1 MNSLIVKHILFLI
14 LIRIPLSVFPAL
26 PAKDAESH
34 KTALMSLYIQAKQN
48 PKVTLPRLDSL
59 EKTKTYSKEHIDFFR
74 SCSYHALS
82 KYYMAMYYAQ
92 RVVQYQDSRRDTLLM
107 KSAYTLL
114 AESSVDA
121 YHLEDAVRYIDEGKQ
136 YAGLVG
142 DPVLEANMMLME
154 GEVYRRLGMIE
165 KGYQS
170 LRRAISLL
178 SSSVNGDELYCRSR
192 IMGYFMMY
200 CIEDRRMKEA
210 WRVGL
215 KREEVIGKLQQIA
228 SHLSGIGE
236 QQAYLYSKMAFLA
249 QRLGKQDRAAD
260 YLEKFKQT
268 PMASTVQ
275 GRLEINDYLL
285 ERGDYQLV
293 LRHVDEYMN
302 SVDEKDSLN
311 IIYIRTLYQTSKAYQ
326 GVGNYKSAYE
336 ELLKL
341 RQLMEVM
348 RISSERSNLFN
359 LTDFTRVMRQEYELR
374 QAENKLH
381 VRNWVIVGL
390 VVVALALIAL
400 LVRIYSYWKV
410 IREKNRKMASLIVE
424 LNDKNKEVLPCVT
437 EPVAEVPVP
446 VEVPA
451 PVLVEEQPEVP
462 EETPVAGEAFPSFN
476 PHEIFRN
483 FDAQVREER
492 MYLNYQF
499 SRDDYAALMGVDRNR
514 FAAILKE
521 YTHGN
526 LSAYLN
532 NLRLDYSVGLFRA
545 HPEWSVSE
553 IASHCALPSLSTFY
567 RLFKE
572 KYGMSPN
579 AFRSNLAVKESGLFL
594 QRNRLKMK
602 GFFTKRP
609 VLSIPQFY
617 FLFVIGLK

>member
-114 AESSVDA
+114 AESSVAA

-170 LRRAISLL
+170 LRRAISSL

-579 AFRSNLAVKESGLFL
+579 AFRSNLAVKESAS
-594 QRNRLKMK
+594 
-602 GFFTKRP
+602 
-609 VLSIPQFY
+609 LSSEEQT
-617 FLFVIGLK
+617 

>member
-1 MNSLIVKHILFLI
+1 MNSFTIKHILLLI
-14 LIRIPLSVFPAL
+14 LTGISFSVTFAVPAQIVSRQEAVSL
-26 PAKDAESH
+26 M
-34 KTALMSLYIQAKQN
+34 ALYTQAKQI
-48 PKVTLPRLDSL
+48 PAATLPLLDSL
-59 EKTKTYSKEHIDFFR
+59 EKAATYSKGHLDFFR

-82 KYYMAMYYAQ
+82 KHYMAMYYAQ
-92 RVVQYQDSRRDTLLM
+92 RVVYDQESRRDTLLM

-114 AESSVDA
+114 AESSVAA

-170 LRRAISLL
+170 LRRAISSL

-200 CIEDRRMKEA
+200 SIEDRRMEEA

-228 SHLSGIGE
+228 SQLSGTGE

-260 YLEKFKQT
+260 YLEKFEQT
-268 PMASTVQ
+268 PMAATVL

-285 ERGDYQLV
+285 EKGDYQIV
-293 LRHVDEYMN
+293 LRHVDDYFE
-302 SVDEKDSLN
+302 SLDEKDSLN
-311 IIYIRTLYQTSKAYQ
+311 FIYMRTLYQTSKAHQ
-326 GVGNYKSAYE
+326 GVGDYKKAYE
-336 ELLKL
+336 AMQKL
-341 RQLMEVM
+341 RRVTEAM
-348 RISSERSNLFN
+348 RVSSERNELFD
-359 LTDFTRVMRQEYELR
+359 LSDFTRTVRQEYELK
-374 QAENKLH
+374 QAETELRI
-381 VRNWVIVGL
+381 RNWVIAVL
-390 VVVALALIAL
+390 VLVLLVLAAL
-400 LVRIYSYWKV
+400 LVRIYFYWKV

-424 LNDKNKEVLPCVT
+424 LNDKNKEVLPSVT
-437 EPVAEVPVP
+437 EPVVEVPVP

-553 IASHCALPSLSTFY
+553 IASRCALPSLSTFY

-579 AFRSNLAVKESGLFL
+579 AFRSNLAVKESAS
-594 QRNRLKMK
+594 
-602 GFFTKRP
+602 
-609 VLSIPQFY
+609 LSSEEQT
-617 FLFVIGLK
+617 

>member
-114 AESSVDA
+114 AESSVAA

-170 LRRAISLL
+170 LRRAISSL

-228 SHLSGIGE
+228 SQLSGIGE

-462 EETPVAGEAFPSFN
+462 EETSVAGEAFPSFN

-579 AFRSNLAVKESGLFL
+579 AFRSNLAVKESAS
-594 QRNRLKMK
+594 
-602 GFFTKRP
+602 
-609 VLSIPQFY
+609 LSSEEHT
-617 FLFVIGLK
+617 

>member
-107 KSAYTLL
+107 KSAYMLL
-114 AESSVDA
+114 AESSVAA

-572 KYGMSPN
+572 KYGMSSN
-579 AFRSNLAVKESGLFL
+579 AFRSNLAVKESAS
-594 QRNRLKMK
+594 
-602 GFFTKRP
+602 
-609 VLSIPQFY
+609 LSSEEQT
-617 FLFVIGLK
+617 

>member
-107 KSAYTLL
+107 KSAYMLL
-114 AESSVDA
+114 AESSVAA

-200 CIEDRRMKEA
+200 CIEDRRMEEA

-553 IASHCALPSLSTFY
+553 IASH
-567 RLFKE
+567 
-572 KYGMSPN
+572 
-579 AFRSNLAVKESGLFL
+579 
-594 QRNRLKMK
+594 
-602 GFFTKRP
+602 
-609 VLSIPQFY
+609 
-617 FLFVIGLK
+617 

>member
-107 KSAYTLL
+107 KSAYMLL
-114 AESSVDA
+114 AESSVAA

-228 SHLSGIGE
+228 SQLSGIGE

-437 EPVAEVPVP
+437 EPVAEVLVP

-579 AFRSNLAVKESGLFL
+579 AFRSNLAVKESAS
-594 QRNRLKMK
+594 
-602 GFFTKRP
+602 
-609 VLSIPQFY
+609 LSSEEQT
-617 FLFVIGLK
+617 

>member
-114 AESSVDA
+114 AESSVAA

-170 LRRAISLL
+170 LRRAISSL

-228 SHLSGIGE
+228 SQLSGIGE

-437 EPVAEVPVP
+437 EPVAEVLVP

-579 AFRSNLAVKESGLFL
+579 AFRSNLAVKESAS
-594 QRNRLKMK
+594 
-602 GFFTKRP
+602 
-609 VLSIPQFY
+609 LSSEEQT
-617 FLFVIGLK
+617 

>member
-107 KSAYTLL
+107 KSAYMLL
-114 AESSVDA
+114 AESSVAA

-572 KYGMSPN
+572 N
-579 AFRSNLAVKESGLFL
+579 TA
-594 QRNRLKMK
+594 
-602 GFFTKRP
+602 
-609 VLSIPQFY
+609 
-617 FLFVIGLK
+617 

>member
-114 AESSVDA
+114 AESSVAA

-200 CIEDRRMKEA
+200 CIEDRRMEEA

-228 SHLSGIGE
+228 SQLSGIGE

-381 VRNWVIVGL
+381 VRNWVIVG
-390 VVVALALIAL
+390 VALALIAL

-410 IREKNRKMASLIVE
+410 IREKNRKMASPIVE

-579 AFRSNLAVKESGLFL
+579 AFRSNLAVKESAS
-594 QRNRLKMK
+594 
-602 GFFTKRP
+602 
-609 VLSIPQFY
+609 LSSEEQT
-617 FLFVIGLK
+617 

>member
-114 AESSVDA
+114 AESSVAA

-228 SHLSGIGE
+228 SQLSGIGE

-579 AFRSNLAVKESGLFL
+579 AFRSNLAVKESAS
-594 QRNRLKMK
+594 
-602 GFFTKRP
+602 
-609 VLSIPQFY
+609 LSSEEQT
-617 FLFVIGLK
+617 

>member
-107 KSAYTLL
+107 KSAYMLL
-114 AESSVDA
+114 AESSVAA

-170 LRRAISLL
+170 LRRAISSL

-228 SHLSGIGE
+228 SQLSGIGE

-579 AFRSNLAVKESGLFL
+579 AFRSNLAVKE
-594 QRNRLKMK
+594 
-602 GFFTKRP
+602 
-609 VLSIPQFY
+609 LSLIH
-617 FLFVIGLK
+617 I

>member
-114 AESSVDA
+114 AESSVAA

-579 AFRSNLAVKESGLFL
+579 AFRSNLAVKESAS
-594 QRNRLKMK
+594 
-602 GFFTKRP
+602 
-609 VLSIPQFY
+609 LSSEEHT
-617 FLFVIGLK
+617 

>member
-114 AESSVDA
+114 AESSVAA

-579 AFRSNLAVKESGLFL
+579 AFRSNLAVKESAS
-594 QRNRLKMK
+594 
-602 GFFTKRP
+602 
-609 VLSIPQFY
+609 LSSEEQT
-617 FLFVIGLK
+617 

>member
-26 PAKDAESH
+26 PAKGAESH

-114 AESSVDA
+114 AESSVAA

-170 LRRAISLL
+170 LRRAISSL

-228 SHLSGIGE
+228 SQLSGIGE

-579 AFRSNLAVKESGLFL
+579 AFRSNLAVKESAS
-594 QRNRLKMK
+594 
-602 GFFTKRP
+602 
-609 VLSIPQFY
+609 LSSEEQT
-617 FLFVIGLK
+617 

>member
-114 AESSVDA
+114 AESSVAA

-170 LRRAISLL
+170 LRRAISSL

-228 SHLSGIGE
+228 SQLSGIGE

-341 RQLMEVM
+341 R
-348 RISSERSNLFN
+348 
-359 LTDFTRVMRQEYELR
+359 
-374 QAENKLH
+374 
-381 VRNWVIVGL
+381 
-390 VVVALALIAL
+390 
-400 LVRIYSYWKV
+400 
-410 IREKNRKMASLIVE
+410 
-424 LNDKNKEVLPCVT
+424 
-437 EPVAEVPVP
+437 
-446 VEVPA
+446 
-451 PVLVEEQPEVP
+451 
-462 EETPVAGEAFPSFN
+462 
-476 PHEIFRN
+476 
-483 FDAQVREER
+483 
-492 MYLNYQF
+492 
-499 SRDDYAALMGVDRNR
+499 
-514 FAAILKE
+514 
-521 YTHGN
+521 
-526 LSAYLN
+526 
-532 NLRLDYSVGLFRA
+532 
-545 HPEWSVSE
+545 
-553 IASHCALPSLSTFY
+553 
-567 RLFKE
+567 
-572 KYGMSPN
+572 
-579 AFRSNLAVKESGLFL
+579 
-594 QRNRLKMK
+594 
-602 GFFTKRP
+602 
-609 VLSIPQFY
+609 
-617 FLFVIGLK
+617 

>member
-107 KSAYTLL
+107 KSAYMLL
-114 AESSVDA
+114 AESSVAA

-170 LRRAISLL
+170 LRRAISSL

-200 CIEDRRMKEA
+200 CIEDRRMEEA

-579 AFRSNLAVKESGLFL
+579 AFRSNLAVKESAS
-594 QRNRLKMK
+594 
-602 GFFTKRP
+602 
-609 VLSIPQFY
+609 LSSEEQT
-617 FLFVIGLK
+617 

>member
-200 CIEDRRMKEA
+200 CIEDRRMEEA

-437 EPVAEVPVP
+437 EPVAEVLVP

-451 PVLVEEQPEVP
+451 PVLVEEQPKVP

-579 AFRSNLAVKESGLFL
+579 AFRSNLAVKESAS
-594 QRNRLKMK
+594 
-602 GFFTKRP
+602 
-609 VLSIPQFY
+609 LSSEEQT
-617 FLFVIGLK
+617 

>member
-107 KSAYTLL
+107 KSAYMLL
-114 AESSVDA
+114 AESSVAA

-200 CIEDRRMKEA
+200 CIEDRRMEEA

-228 SHLSGIGE
+228 SQLSGIGE

-437 EPVAEVPVP
+437 EPVAEVLVP

-579 AFRSNLAVKESGLFL
+579 AFRSNLAVKESAS
-594 QRNRLKMK
+594 
-602 GFFTKRP
+602 
-609 VLSIPQFY
+609 LSSEEQT
-617 FLFVIGLK
+617 

>member
-1 MNSLIVKHILFLI
+1 
-14 LIRIPLSVFPAL
+14 
-26 PAKDAESH
+26 
-34 KTALMSLYIQAKQN
+34 MSLYIQAKQN

-114 AESSVDA
+114 AESSVAA

-200 CIEDRRMKEA
+200 CIEDRRMEEA

-228 SHLSGIGE
+228 SQLSGIGE

-579 AFRSNLAVKESGLFL
+579 AFRSNLAVKESAS
-594 QRNRLKMK
+594 
-602 GFFTKRP
+602 
-609 VLSIPQFY
+609 LSSEEQT
-617 FLFVIGLK
+617 

>member
-1 MNSLIVKHILFLI
+1 
-14 LIRIPLSVFPAL
+14 
-26 PAKDAESH
+26 
-34 KTALMSLYIQAKQN
+34 
-48 PKVTLPRLDSL
+48 
-59 EKTKTYSKEHIDFFR
+59 
-74 SCSYHALS
+74 
-82 KYYMAMYYAQ
+82 MYYAQ

-114 AESSVDA
+114 AESSVAA

-579 AFRSNLAVKESGLFL
+579 AFRSNLAVKESAS
-594 QRNRLKMK
+594 
-602 GFFTKRP
+602 
-609 VLSIPQFY
+609 LSSEEQT
-617 FLFVIGLK
+617 

>member
-114 AESSVDA
+114 AESSVAA

-136 YAGLVG
+136 YAGLVC

-200 CIEDRRMKEA
+200 CIEDRRMEEA

-437 EPVAEVPVP
+437 EPVAEVLVP

-579 AFRSNLAVKESGLFL
+579 AFRSNLAVKESAS
-594 QRNRLKMK
+594 
-602 GFFTKRP
+602 
-609 VLSIPQFY
+609 LSSEEQT
-617 FLFVIGLK
+617 

>member
-107 KSAYTLL
+107 KTAYTLL
-114 AESSVDA
+114 AESSVAA
-121 YHLEDAVRYIDEGKQ
+121 YHLEDAVRYIEEGKQ

-170 LRRAISLL
+170 LRRGISLL
-178 SSSVNGDELYCRSR
+178 SDSISRDELYCRSR

-200 CIEDRRMKEA
+200 CIEDRRMEEA

-228 SHLSGIGE
+228 SYASGVGE

-249 QRLGKQDRAAD
+249 QRLKKQDRAAD
-260 YLEKFKQT
+260 YFEKFKQT

-293 LRHVDEYMN
+293 LRHVDAYLA
-302 SVDEKDSLN
+302 SIDGKDSLN
-311 IIYIRTLYQTSKAYQ
+311 IIYTRTLYQSSRAYR
-326 GVGNYKSAYE
+326 GVGDYKQAYE
-336 ELLKL
+336 AMLKL
-341 RQLMEVM
+341 REVTESM
-348 RISSERSNLFN
+348 RMSSERSDLFN
-359 LTDFTRVMRQEYELR
+359 LADFTRVMRQEYELR
-374 QAENKLH
+374 EAENKLH

-390 VVVALALIAL
+390 VAVALALIAL
-400 LVRIYSYWKV
+400 LTRIYFYWKV
-410 IREKNRKMASLIVE
+410 IREKNRKTASLIVE
-424 LNDKNKEVLPCVT
+424 LHDKNKEVLPCRI
-437 EPVAEVPVP
+437 EPVAEVP
-446 VEVPA
+446 A
-451 PVLVEEQPEVP
+451 PLSVEEQPETPV
-462 EETPVAGEAFPSFN
+462 ETPVETPPAGETFPSFN
-476 PHEIFRN
+476 PHEIFRK
-483 FDAQVREER
+483 FDVRVREER
-492 MYLNYQF
+492 MYLHYQF

-526 LSAYLN
+526 LNAYLN

-579 AFRSNLAVKESGLFL
+579 AFRSQLAVKESGAS
-594 QRNRLKMK
+594 
-602 GFFTKRP
+602 
-609 VLSIPQFY
+609 LSAEEHA
-617 FLFVIGLK
+617 

>member
-107 KSAYTLL
+107 KSAYMLL
-114 AESSVDA
+114 AESSVAA

-170 LRRAISLL
+170 LRRAISSL

-228 SHLSGIGE
+228 SQLSGIGE

-553 IASHCALPSLSTFY
+553 IASH
-567 RLFKE
+567 
-572 KYGMSPN
+572 
-579 AFRSNLAVKESGLFL
+579 
-594 QRNRLKMK
+594 
-602 GFFTKRP
+602 
-609 VLSIPQFY
+609 
-617 FLFVIGLK
+617 

>member
-107 KSAYTLL
+107 KSAYMLL
-114 AESSVDA
+114 AESSVAA

-170 LRRAISLL
+170 LRRAISSL

-579 AFRSNLAVKESGLFL
+579 AFRSNLAVKESAS
-594 QRNRLKMK
+594 
-602 GFFTKRP
+602 
-609 VLSIPQFY
+609 LSSEEQT
-617 FLFVIGLK
+617 

>member
-114 AESSVDA
+114 AESSVAA

-136 YAGLVG
+136 YAGLVC

-200 CIEDRRMKEA
+200 CIEDRRMEEA

-437 EPVAEVPVP
+437 EPVAEVPVL

-579 AFRSNLAVKESGLFL
+579 AFRSNLAVKESAS
-594 QRNRLKMK
+594 
-602 GFFTKRP
+602 
-609 VLSIPQFY
+609 LSSEEQT
-617 FLFVIGLK
+617 

>member
-114 AESSVDA
+114 AESSVAA

-170 LRRAISLL
+170 LRWAISSL

-228 SHLSGIGE
+228 SQLSGIGE

-462 EETPVAGEAFPSFN
+462 EETSVAGEAFPSFN

-579 AFRSNLAVKESGLFL
+579 AFRSNLAVKESAS
-594 QRNRLKMK
+594 
-602 GFFTKRP
+602 
-609 VLSIPQFY
+609 LSSEEQT
-617 FLFVIGLK
+617 

>member
-92 RVVQYQDSRRDTLLM
+92 RVIQYQDSRRDTLLM

-121 YHLEDAVRYIDEGKQ
+121 YHQEDAVRYIDEGKQ

-200 CIEDRRMKEA
+200 CIEDRRMEEA

-437 EPVAEVPVP
+437 EPVAEVLVP

-579 AFRSNLAVKESGLFL
+579 AFRSNLAVKESAS
-594 QRNRLKMK
+594 
-602 GFFTKRP
+602 
-609 VLSIPQFY
+609 LSSEEHT
-617 FLFVIGLK
+617 

>member
-107 KSAYTLL
+107 KSAYMLL
-114 AESSVDA
+114 AESSVAA

-200 CIEDRRMKEA
+200 CIEDRRMEEA

-410 IREKNRKMASLIVE
+410 IREKNRKMALLIVE

-579 AFRSNLAVKESGLFL
+579 AFRSNLAVKESAS
-594 QRNRLKMK
+594 
-602 GFFTKRP
+602 
-609 VLSIPQFY
+609 LSSEEQT
-617 FLFVIGLK
+617 

>member
-107 KSAYTLL
+107 KSAYMLL
-114 AESSVDA
+114 AESSVAA

-136 YAGLVG
+136 YAGLVC

-200 CIEDRRMKEA
+200 CIEDRRMEEA

-579 AFRSNLAVKESGLFL
+579 AFRSNLAVKESAS
-594 QRNRLKMK
+594 
-602 GFFTKRP
+602 
-609 VLSIPQFY
+609 LSSEEQT
-617 FLFVIGLK
+617 

>member
-114 AESSVDA
+114 AESSVAA

-136 YAGLVG
+136 YAGLVC

-200 CIEDRRMKEA
+200 CIEDRRMEEA

-437 EPVAEVPVP
+437 EPVAEVPVL

-579 AFRSNLAVKESGLFL
+579 AFRSNLAVKESAS
-594 QRNRLKMK
+594 
-602 GFFTKRP
+602 
-609 VLSIPQFY
+609 LSSEEHT
-617 FLFVIGLK
+617 

>member
-107 KSAYTLL
+107 KSAYMLL
-114 AESSVDA
+114 AESSVAA

-228 SHLSGIGE
+228 SQLSGIGE

-579 AFRSNLAVKESGLFL
+579 AFRSNLAVKESAS
-594 QRNRLKMK
+594 
-602 GFFTKRP
+602 
-609 VLSIPQFY
+609 LSSEEQT
-617 FLFVIGLK
+617 

>member
-26 PAKDAESH
+26 PAKGAESH

-107 KSAYTLL
+107 KSAYMLL
-114 AESSVDA
+114 AESSVAA

-200 CIEDRRMKEA
+200 CIEDRRMEEA

-228 SHLSGIGE
+228 SQLSGIGE

-579 AFRSNLAVKESGLFL
+579 AFRSNLAVKESAS
-594 QRNRLKMK
+594 
-602 GFFTKRP
+602 
-609 VLSIPQFY
+609 LSSEEQT
-617 FLFVIGLK
+617 

>member
-114 AESSVDA
+114 AESSVAA

-170 LRRAISLL
+170 LRRAISSL

-228 SHLSGIGE
+228 SQLSGIGE

-462 EETPVAGEAFPSFN
+462 EETSVAGEAFPSFN

-499 SRDDYAALMGVDRNR
+499 SRDDYAALMGVDRNC

-579 AFRSNLAVKESGLFL
+579 AFRSNLAVKESAS
-594 QRNRLKMK
+594 
-602 GFFTKRP
+602 
-609 VLSIPQFY
+609 LSSEEQT
-617 FLFVIGLK
+617 

>member
-114 AESSVDA
+114 AESSVAA

-200 CIEDRRMKEA
+200 CIEDRRMEEA

-410 IREKNRKMASLIVE
+410 IREKNRKMALLIVE

-579 AFRSNLAVKESGLFL
+579 AFRSNLAVKESAS
-594 QRNRLKMK
+594 
-602 GFFTKRP
+602 
-609 VLSIPQFY
+609 LSSEEQT
-617 FLFVIGLK
+617 

>member
-26 PAKDAESH
+26 PAKGAESH

-107 KSAYTLL
+107 KSAYMLL
-114 AESSVDA
+114 AESSVAA

-200 CIEDRRMKEA
+200 CIEDRRMEEA

-572 KYGMSPN
+572 N
-579 AFRSNLAVKESGLFL
+579 TA
-594 QRNRLKMK
+594 
-602 GFFTKRP
+602 
-609 VLSIPQFY
+609 
-617 FLFVIGLK
+617 

>member
-114 AESSVDA
+114 AESSVAA

-136 YAGLVG
+136 YAGLVC

-228 SHLSGIGE
+228 SQLSGIGE

-579 AFRSNLAVKESGLFL
+579 AFRSNLAVKESAS
-594 QRNRLKMK
+594 
-602 GFFTKRP
+602 
-609 VLSIPQFY
+609 LSSEEQT
-617 FLFVIGLK
+617 

>member
-114 AESSVDA
+114 AESSVAA

-136 YAGLVG
+136 YAGLVC

-200 CIEDRRMKEA
+200 CIEDRRMEEA

-374 QAENKLH
+374 QVENKLH

-579 AFRSNLAVKESGLFL
+579 AFRSNLAVKESASLPSEE
-594 QRNRLKMK
+594 Q
-602 GFFTKRP
+602 T
-609 VLSIPQFY
+609 
-617 FLFVIGLK
+617 

>member
-107 KSAYTLL
+107 KSAYMLL
-114 AESSVDA
+114 AESSVAA

-200 CIEDRRMKEA
+200 CIEDRRMEEA

-437 EPVAEVPVP
+437 EPVAEVLVP

-579 AFRSNLAVKESGLFL
+579 AFRSNLAVKESAS
-594 QRNRLKMK
+594 
-602 GFFTKRP
+602 
-609 VLSIPQFY
+609 LSSEEQT
-617 FLFVIGLK
+617 